1 MKTNNLNIIVLPD
14 SSIYLNDERVK
25 WIYENLYGQYGRD
38 FKVKI
43 EDGRVVVFG
52 SIMIPYQYD
61 SLEVKIDEVYGNVVI
76 DNYDNH
82 IQGNL
87 TTLENF
93 PTIIHG
99 DFKCKWQPNL
109 LSLKGGPKQVDG
121 DFKCKWQPNL
131 LSLKGGPKQ
140 VDGDFMCIAC
150 GLTSLEYLPEKIGR
164 NLVVY
169 SNKIENLSPILE
181 SKITGLIDI
190 EYNPC
195 EKSQEYINML
205 KTKKY
210 KFIRNSF
217 QSFFLCE

>member
-1 MKTNNLNIIVLPD
+1 MKANNLNIIVLPD
-14 SSIYLNDERVK
+14 SSIYLNDGRVK

-38 FKVKI
+38 FEVKL
-43 EDGRVVVFG
+43 EDGKVVVYG

-61 SLEVKIDEVYGNVVI
+61 RLEVKIDEVYGNVVI
-76 DNYDNH
+76 DNYNNH

-93 PTIIHG
+93 PTIIHR

-121 DFKCKWQPNL
+121 DFSC
-131 LSLKGGPKQ
+131 
-140 VDGDFMCIAC
+140 VAC
-150 GLTSLEYLPEKIGR
+150 GLTSLDYLPEKIGR

-210 KFIRNSF
+210 KFVNKNK
-217 QSFFLCE
+217 

>member
-1 MKTNNLNIIVLPD
+1 MKTNNLNIIILPN
-14 SSIYLNDERVK
+14 SSIYFNDERVK

-43 EDGRVVVFG
+43 EDGKVVVFG

-121 DFKCKWQPNL
+121 DFICVA
-131 LSLKGGPKQ
+131 S
-140 VDGDFMCIAC
+140 
-150 GLTSLEYLPEKIGR
+150 GLTSLDYLPEKIGR

-210 KFIRNSF
+210 KFINKNK
-217 QSFFLCE
+217 

>member
-43 EDGRVVVFG
+43 EDGKVVVFG

-121 DFKCKWQPNL
+121 DF
-131 LSLKGGPKQ
+131 
-140 VDGDFMCIAC
+140 MCVAC
-150 GLTSLEYLPEKIGR
+150 GSTSLDYLPEKIGR
-164 NLVVY
+164 NLDVY
-169 SNKIENLSPILE
+169 SNKIENLSPRLE

-195 EKSQEYINML
+195 EKSQEYINIL

-210 KFIRNSF
+210 KFINKNK
-217 QSFFLCE
+217 

>member
-121 DFKCKWQPNL
+121 DF
-131 LSLKGGPKQ
+131 
-140 VDGDFMCIAC
+140 MCIAC

-210 KFIRNSF
+210 KFVNKNK
-217 QSFFLCE
+217 

>member
-1 MKTNNLNIIVLPD
+1 MKTDNLNIIVLPD

-38 FKVKI
+38 FQVKL
-43 EDGRVVVFG
+43 EDEKVVVYG

-61 SLEVKIDEVYGNVVI
+61 RLEVKIDEVYGNVVI
-76 DNYDNH
+76 DNYNNH

-121 DFKCKWQPNL
+121 DFSC
-131 LSLKGGPKQ
+131 
-140 VDGDFMCIAC
+140 VAC
-150 GLTSLEYLPEKIGR
+150 GLTSLDYLPEKIGR
-164 NLVVY
+164 NLIVY

-210 KFIRNSF
+210 KFVNKNK
-217 QSFFLCE
+217 

>member
-1 MKTNNLNIIVLPD
+1 MKTNNLNIIVLQD

-25 WIYENLYGQYGRD
+25 WIYENLYGQYGKD

-43 EDGRVVVFG
+43 EDGKVVVFG

-87 TTLENF
+87 ITLENF

-121 DFKCKWQPNL
+121 DFICVA
-131 LSLKGGPKQ
+131 S
-140 VDGDFMCIAC
+140 
-150 GLTSLEYLPEKIGR
+150 GLTSLDYLPEKIGR

-210 KFIRNSF
+210 KFINKNK
-217 QSFFLCE
+217 

>member
-1 MKTNNLNIIVLPD
+1 MKPNNLNIIVLPD

-25 WIYENLYGQYGRD
+25 WIYENLYGQYGKD

-43 EDGRVVVFG
+43 EDGKVVVFG

-121 DFKCKWQPNL
+121 DF
-131 LSLKGGPKQ
+131 
-140 VDGDFMCIAC
+140 MCVAS
-150 GLTSLEYLPEKIGR
+150 GLTSLDYLPEKIGR

-195 EKSQEYINML
+195 EKSQEYINIL

-210 KFIRNSF
+210 KFVNKNK
-217 QSFFLCE
+217 

>member
-25 WIYENLYGQYGRD
+25 WIYENLYGQYGRA

-43 EDGRVVVFG
+43 EDGKVVVFG

-121 DFKCKWQPNL
+121 DF
-131 LSLKGGPKQ
+131 
-140 VDGDFMCIAC
+140 MCVAC
-150 GLTSLEYLPEKIGR
+150 GLTSLDYLPEKIGR

-181 SKITGLIDI
+181 SNITGLIDI

-210 KFIRNSF
+210 KFINKNK
-217 QSFFLCE
+217 

>member
-25 WIYENLYGQYGRD
+25 WIYENLYGQYGKD

-43 EDGRVVVFG
+43 EDGKVVVFG

-121 DFKCKWQPNL
+121 DF
-131 LSLKGGPKQ
+131 
-140 VDGDFMCIAC
+140 MCVAS
-150 GLTSLEYLPEKIGR
+150 GLTSLDYLPEKIGR

-210 KFIRNSF
+210 KFINKNK
-217 QSFFLCE
+217 

>member
-1 MKTNNLNIIVLPD
+1 MKANNLNIIVLPD

-25 WIYENLYGQYGRD
+25 WIYENLYGQYGKD

-43 EDGRVVVFG
+43 EDGKVVVFG

-121 DFKCKWQPNL
+121 DF
-131 LSLKGGPKQ
+131 
-140 VDGDFMCIAC
+140 MCVAC
-150 GLTSLEYLPEKIGR
+150 GLTSLDYLPEKIGR

-210 KFIRNSF
+210 KFVNKNK
-217 QSFFLCE
+217 

>member
-25 WIYENLYGQYGRD
+25 WIYENLYGQYGKD

-43 EDGRVVVFG
+43 EDGKVVVFG

-121 DFKCKWQPNL
+121 DFICVA
-131 LSLKGGPKQ
+131 S
-140 VDGDFMCIAC
+140 
-150 GLTSLEYLPEKIGR
+150 GLTSLDYLPEKIGR

-210 KFIRNSF
+210 KFIN
-217 QSFFLCE
+217 CV

>member
-38 FKVKI
+38 FEVKI
-43 EDGRVVVFG
+43 EDGKVVVFG

-121 DFKCKWQPNL
+121 DF
-131 LSLKGGPKQ
+131 
-140 VDGDFMCIAC
+140 MCVAC
-150 GLTSLEYLPEKIGR
+150 GLTSLDYLPEKIGQ

-210 KFIRNSF
+210 KFVNKNK
-217 QSFFLCE
+217 

>member
-121 DFKCKWQPNL
+121 DFICVA
-131 LSLKGGPKQ
+131 S
-140 VDGDFMCIAC
+140 
-150 GLTSLEYLPEKIGR
+150 GLTSLDYLPEKIGR

-195 EKSQEYINML
+195 EKSQEYINIL

-210 KFIRNSF
+210 KFVNKNK
-217 QSFFLCE
+217 

>member
-1 MKTNNLNIIVLPD
+1 MKANNLNIIVLPD

-25 WIYENLYGQYGRD
+25 WIYENLYGQYGKD

-43 EDGRVVVFG
+43 EDGKVVVFG

-121 DFKCKWQPNL
+121 DF
-131 LSLKGGPKQ
+131 
-140 VDGDFMCIAC
+140 MCVAC
-150 GLTSLEYLPEKIGR
+150 GLTSLDYLPEKIGR

-195 EKSQEYINML
+195 EKSQEYINIL

-210 KFIRNSF
+210 KFVNKNK
-217 QSFFLCE
+217 

>member
-25 WIYENLYGQYGRD
+25 WIYENLYGQYGKD

-43 EDGRVVVFG
+43 EDGKVVVFG

-121 DFKCKWQPNL
+121 DF
-131 LSLKGGPKQ
+131 
-140 VDGDFMCIAC
+140 MCVAC
-150 GLTSLEYLPEKIGR
+150 GLTSLDYLPEKIGR

-210 KFIRNSF
+210 KFVNKNK
-217 QSFFLCE
+217 

>member
-38 FKVKI
+38 FEVKI
-43 EDGRVVVFG
+43 EDGKVVVFG

-109 LSLKGGPKQVDG
+109 LSLKGGPKQVG
-121 DFKCKWQPNL
+121 
-131 LSLKGGPKQ
+131 
-140 VDGDFMCIAC
+140 GDFMCVAC
-150 GLTSLEYLPEKIGR
+150 GLTSLDYLPEKIGR

-169 SNKIENLSPILE
+169 SNKIENLSLILE
-181 SKITGLIDI
+181 SNITGLIDI

-210 KFIRNSF
+210 KFINKNK
-217 QSFFLCE
+217 

>member
-1 MKTNNLNIIVLPD
+1 MKNKNLHIIVMPD

-38 FKVKI
+38 FEVKL
-43 EDGRVVVFG
+43 EDGKVVVYG
-52 SIMIPYQYD
+52 SIIIPYQYD
-61 SLEVKIDEVYGNVVI
+61 NLEVKIDEVYGNVVI
-76 DNYDNH
+76 DNYNNH

-87 TTLENF
+87 TSLENF

-109 LSLKGGPKQVDG
+109 I
-121 DFKCKWQPNL
+121 
-131 LSLKGGPKQ
+131 SLKGGPKQ
-140 VDGDFMCIAC
+140 VDGDFMCVAC
-150 GLTSLEYLPEKIGR
+150 GLTSLDYLPEKIGR

-169 SNKIENLSPILE
+169 SNKIKNLSPILE

-195 EKSQEYINML
+195 ESSQEYINML
-205 KTKKY
+205 KSKKY
-210 KFIRNSF
+210 KFINKNK
-217 QSFFLCE
+217 

>member
-25 WIYENLYGQYGRD
+25 WIYENLYGQYGKD

-43 EDGRVVVFG
+43 EDGKVVVFG

-121 DFKCKWQPNL
+121 DF
-131 LSLKGGPKQ
+131 
-140 VDGDFMCIAC
+140 MCVAS
-150 GLTSLEYLPEKIGR
+150 GLTSLDYLPEKIGR

-195 EKSQEYINML
+195 EKSQEYINIL

-210 KFIRNSF
+210 KFVNKNK
-217 QSFFLCE
+217 

>member
-25 WIYENLYGQYGRD
+25 WIYENLYGQYGKD

-43 EDGRVVVFG
+43 EDGKVVVFG

-121 DFKCKWQPNL
+121 DF
-131 LSLKGGPKQ
+131 
-140 VDGDFMCIAC
+140 MCVAC
-150 GLTSLEYLPEKIGR
+150 GLMSLDYLPEKIGR

-210 KFIRNSF
+210 KFINKNK
-217 QSFFLCE
+217 

>member
-25 WIYENLYGQYGRD
+25 WIYENLYGQYGKD

-43 EDGRVVVFG
+43 EDGKVVVFG

-61 SLEVKIDEVYGNVVI
+61 SLEVKIDEVYGNVII

-121 DFKCKWQPNL
+121 DF
-131 LSLKGGPKQ
+131 
-140 VDGDFMCIAC
+140 MCVAC
-150 GLTSLEYLPEKIGR
+150 GLMSLDYLPEKIGR

-210 KFIRNSF
+210 KFINKNK
-217 QSFFLCE
+217 

>member
-38 FKVKI
+38 FQVKL
-43 EDGRVVVFG
+43 EDEKVVVYG

-61 SLEVKIDEVYGNVVI
+61 KLEVKIDEVYGNVVI
-76 DNYDNH
+76 DNYNNH

-121 DFKCKWQPNL
+121 DFIC
-131 LSLKGGPKQ
+131 
-140 VDGDFMCIAC
+140 VAC
-150 GLTSLEYLPEKIGR
+150 GLTSLDYLPEKIGR

-169 SNKIENLSPILE
+169 SNKIENLLPILE

-210 KFIRNSF
+210 KFVNKNK
-217 QSFFLCE
+217 

>member
-38 FKVKI
+38 FEVKI
-43 EDGRVVVFG
+43 EDGKVVVFG

-121 DFKCKWQPNL
+121 DF
-131 LSLKGGPKQ
+131 
-140 VDGDFMCIAC
+140 MCVAC
-150 GLTSLEYLPEKIGR
+150 GLTSLDYLPEKIGQ

-169 SNKIENLSPILE
+169 SNKIESLSPILE

-210 KFIRNSF
+210 KFVNKNK
-217 QSFFLCE
+217 

>member
-25 WIYENLYGQYGRD
+25 WIYENLYGQYGKD

-43 EDGRVVVFG
+43 EDGKVVVFG

-121 DFKCKWQPNL
+121 DFICVA
-131 LSLKGGPKQ
+131 S
-140 VDGDFMCIAC
+140 
-150 GLTSLEYLPEKIGR
+150 GLTSLDYLPEKIGR

-210 KFIRNSF
+210 KFINKNK
-217 QSFFLCE
+217 

>member
-38 FKVKI
+38 FEVKI
-43 EDGRVVVFG
+43 EDGKVVVFG

-109 LSLKGGPKQVDG
+109 LSLKGGPE
-121 DFKCKWQPNL
+121 
-131 LSLKGGPKQ
+131 Q

-150 GLTSLEYLPEKIGR
+150 GLTSLEYLPEKIWR

-210 KFIRNSF
+210 KFVNKNK
-217 QSFFLCE
+217 

>member
-25 WIYENLYGQYGRD
+25 WIYENLYGQYGKD

-43 EDGRVVVFG
+43 EDGKVVVFG

-61 SLEVKIDEVYGNVVI
+61 SLEVKIDEVYGNVII

-121 DFKCKWQPNL
+121 DF
-131 LSLKGGPKQ
+131 
-140 VDGDFMCIAC
+140 MCVAC
-150 GLTSLEYLPEKIGR
+150 GLTSLDYLPEKIGR

-210 KFIRNSF
+210 KFVNKNK
-217 QSFFLCE
+217 

>member
-25 WIYENLYGQYGRD
+25 WIYENLYGQYGKD

-43 EDGRVVVFG
+43 EDGKVVVFG

-121 DFKCKWQPNL
+121 DF
-131 LSLKGGPKQ
+131 
-140 VDGDFMCIAC
+140 MCVAC
-150 GLTSLEYLPEKIGR
+150 GLTSLDYLPEKIGR

-181 SKITGLIDI
+181 SNITGLIDI

-210 KFIRNSF
+210 KFINKNK
-217 QSFFLCE
+217 

>member
-1 MKTNNLNIIVLPD
+1 MKTNILNTIILPD

-25 WIYENLYGQYGRD
+25 WIYENLYGPYGRN

-43 EDGRVVVFG
+43 EDQKVVIYG
-52 SIMIPYQYD
+52 NIMIPYQYD
-61 SLEVKIDEVYGNVVI
+61 RLEVKIDEVYGDVII
-76 DNYDNH
+76 DNYNNR
-82 IQGNL
+82 ILGNL
-87 TTLENF
+87 STLENF

-109 LSLKGGPKQVDG
+109 ISLRGGPKEIDG
-121 DFKCKWQPNL
+121 DFIC
-131 LSLKGGPKQ
+131 
-140 VDGDFMCIAC
+140 VAC
-150 GLTSLEYLPEKIGR
+150 GLTSLSYLPEKIGR
-164 NLVVY
+164 NLVVF

-181 SKITGLIDI
+181 SKISGLIDI

-210 KFIRNSF
+210 KFVDKNK
-217 QSFFLCE
+217 

>member
-14 SSIYLNDERVK
+14 SSIYLNDERAK

-43 EDGRVVVFG
+43 EDGKVVVFG

-87 TTLENF
+87 TSLENF

-121 DFKCKWQPNL
+121 DF
-131 LSLKGGPKQ
+131 
-140 VDGDFMCIAC
+140 MCVAC
-150 GLTSLEYLPEKIGR
+150 GLTSLDYLPEKIGQ

-195 EKSQEYINML
+195 EKSQEYIKML

-210 KFIRNSF
+210 KFIN
-217 QSFFLCE
+217 ENK

>member
-43 EDGRVVVFG
+43 EDGKVVVFG

-121 DFKCKWQPNL
+121 DF
-131 LSLKGGPKQ
+131 
-140 VDGDFMCIAC
+140 MCVAC
-150 GLTSLEYLPEKIGR
+150 GLTSLDYLPEKIGR

-210 KFIRNSF
+210 KFIN
-217 QSFFLCE
+217 CV

>member
-61 SLEVKIDEVYGNVVI
+61 SLEVKIDEVYGNVII

-121 DFKCKWQPNL
+121 DF
-131 LSLKGGPKQ
+131 
-140 VDGDFMCIAC
+140 MCVAC
-150 GLTSLEYLPEKIGR
+150 GLTSLDYLPEKIGR

-210 KFIRNSF
+210 KFVNKNK
-217 QSFFLCE
+217 

>member
-25 WIYENLYGQYGRD
+25 WIYENLYGQYGKD

-43 EDGRVVVFG
+43 EDGKVVVFG

-121 DFKCKWQPNL
+121 DF
-131 LSLKGGPKQ
+131 
-140 VDGDFMCIAC
+140 MCVAC

-195 EKSQEYINML
+195 EKSQEYINIL

-210 KFIRNSF
+210 KFVNKNK
-217 QSFFLCE
+217 

>member
-38 FKVKI
+38 FEVKI
-43 EDGRVVVFG
+43 EDGKVVVFG

-121 DFKCKWQPNL
+121 DF
-131 LSLKGGPKQ
+131 
-140 VDGDFMCIAC
+140 MCVAS
-150 GLTSLEYLPEKIGR
+150 GLTSLDYLPEKIGR

-195 EKSQEYINML
+195 EKSQEYINIL

-210 KFIRNSF
+210 KFVNKNK
-217 QSFFLCE
+217 

>member
-25 WIYENLYGQYGRD
+25 WIYENLYGQYGKD

-43 EDGRVVVFG
+43 EDGKVVVFG

-61 SLEVKIDEVYGNVVI
+61 SLEVKIDEVYGNVII

-121 DFKCKWQPNL
+121 DFICVA
-131 LSLKGGPKQ
+131 S
-140 VDGDFMCIAC
+140 
-150 GLTSLEYLPEKIGR
+150 GLTSLDYLPEKIGR

-210 KFIRNSF
+210 KFVNKNK
-217 QSFFLCE
+217 

>member
-87 TTLENF
+87 TSLENF

-121 DFKCKWQPNL
+121 DF
-131 LSLKGGPKQ
+131 
-140 VDGDFMCIAC
+140 MCVAC
-150 GLTSLEYLPEKIGR
+150 GLTSLDYLPEKIGR

-210 KFIRNSF
+210 KFIN
-217 QSFFLCE
+217 CV

>member
-43 EDGRVVVFG
+43 EDGKVVVFG

-121 DFKCKWQPNL
+121 DF
-131 LSLKGGPKQ
+131 
-140 VDGDFMCIAC
+140 MCVAC
-150 GLTSLEYLPEKIGR
+150 GLTSLDYLPEKIGR

-210 KFIRNSF
+210 KFVN
-217 QSFFLCE
+217 ENK

>member
-38 FKVKI
+38 FEVKI
-43 EDGRVVVFG
+43 EDGKVVVFG

-121 DFKCKWQPNL
+121 DF
-131 LSLKGGPKQ
+131 
-140 VDGDFMCIAC
+140 MCVAC
-150 GLTSLEYLPEKIGR
+150 GLTSLDYLPEKIGR

-169 SNKIENLSPILE
+169 SNKIENLSQILE

-210 KFIRNSF
+210 KFVNKNK
-217 QSFFLCE
+217 

>member
-25 WIYENLYGQYGRD
+25 WIYENLYGQYGKD

-43 EDGRVVVFG
+43 EDGKVVVFG

-61 SLEVKIDEVYGNVVI
+61 SLEVKINEVYGNVVI

-121 DFKCKWQPNL
+121 DF
-131 LSLKGGPKQ
+131 
-140 VDGDFMCIAC
+140 MCVAC
-150 GLTSLEYLPEKIGR
+150 GLTSLDYLPEKIGR

-195 EKSQEYINML
+195 EKSQEYINIL

-210 KFIRNSF
+210 KFVNKNK
-217 QSFFLCE
+217 

>member
-25 WIYENLYGQYGRD
+25 WIYENLYGQYGKD

-43 EDGRVVVFG
+43 EDGKVVVFG

-121 DFKCKWQPNL
+121 DFICVA
-131 LSLKGGPKQ
+131 S
-140 VDGDFMCIAC
+140 
-150 GLTSLEYLPEKIGR
+150 GLTSLDYLPEKIGR

-195 EKSQEYINML
+195 EKSQEYINIL

-210 KFIRNSF
+210 KFVNKNK
-217 QSFFLCE
+217 